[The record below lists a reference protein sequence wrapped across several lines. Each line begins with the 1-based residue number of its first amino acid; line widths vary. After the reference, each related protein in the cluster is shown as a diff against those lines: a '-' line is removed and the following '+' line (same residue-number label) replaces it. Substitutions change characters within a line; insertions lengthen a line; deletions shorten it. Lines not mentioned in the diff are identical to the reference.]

1 MNDSSFY
8 KFYVILNWIWSNYL
22 PNITRSIFMTDF
34 LLQSANDFMSLK
46 TIQIVQI
53 FQSIPEYLIQQISI
67 IQQGI

>member
-46 TIQIVQI
+46 TIQIVQT

-67 IQQGI
+67 IKQGI